1 MTGLRLLPW
10 TSPDGKPCYLSS
22 GDADSRLNRRADEI
36 EALQLDMGTELLAHA
51 RALLGDR
58 RAHPGELRYLGH
70 RLTEALR
77 DALRIAESRGDRLD
91 PADGEDDEGPH
102 TRTPGPAAP
111 ACRNPA
117 QPPTGS

>member
-10 TSPDGKPCYLSS
+10 TTPDGKPCYLSS
-22 GDADSRLNRRADEI
+22 GDADSRMNRRADEI

-58 RAHPGELRYLGH
+58 SAHAGELRYLAH

-77 DALRIAESRGDRLD
+77 DALRIAESRGDRLT
-91 PADGEDDEGPH
+91 AEVGDEG
-102 TRTPGPAAP
+102 RTHERRGPRGPGVP
-111 ACRNPA
+111 
-117 QPPTGS
+117 